1 MRTAEPAILV
11 VEDDPATAEV
21 VQDILEAAGYRVYTA
36 ADGGAALERLAEGGI
51 DLLVLDQ
58 MLPVVHGRELCR
70 RLREAPS
77 ETYLPIIMLTAL
89 GGDSYRRAALA
100 AGADVYLTK
109 PLDLDELLYV
119 VDRWV
124 QACARARTA
133 RTDQAGSGE

>member
-1 MRTAEPAILV
+1 MWPAEPAILI

-21 VQDILEAAGYRVYTA
+21 LQDVLEAAGYRVYMA
-36 ADGGAALERLAEGGI
+36 ADGGAALGRLADGGI
-51 DLLVLDQ
+51 DLLVVDQ

-70 RLREAPS
+70 RLRDAPS

-89 GGDSYRRAALA
+89 GGESYRRAALA

-119 VDRWV
+119 VDRWA
-124 QACARARTA
+124 QACARARIA
-133 RTDQAGSGE
+133 GAGPAGSD